1 MLLSAVFR
9 VLTAFH
15 NFGQWLNILWQR
27 FFSFFPVATAYSSCR
42 MRLGLSCMLEKTSI
56 EFIYVVVMTDTP

>member
-1 MLLSAVFR
+1 
-9 VLTAFH
+9 
-15 NFGQWLNILWQR
+15 LWQR